1 MASKWSCL
9 NPCLGGDIREDYNL
23 ENREQVE
30 DGRQQAYP
38 SLFSKFML
46 EQDFIEIPS
55 FLEGNEERVDRG
67 PGQAEQSPT
76 LFSWENTVQMKRSSF
91 S

>member
-23 ENREQVE
+23 ENREQVRM
-30 DGRQQAYP
+30 DANKLTP
-38 SLFSKFML
+38 VCVLSKFML

-67 PGQAEQSPT
+67 SGHLPAEVPSQRDMA
-76 LFSWENTVQMKRSSF
+76 W
-91 S
+91 

>member
-1 MASKWSCL
+1 MASKWSRL

-55 FLEGNEERVDRG
+55 FLEGNEERVDRSSG
-67 PGQAEQSPT
+67 HLPAEVPSQRDMA
-76 LFSWENTVQMKRSSF
+76 W
-91 S
+91 